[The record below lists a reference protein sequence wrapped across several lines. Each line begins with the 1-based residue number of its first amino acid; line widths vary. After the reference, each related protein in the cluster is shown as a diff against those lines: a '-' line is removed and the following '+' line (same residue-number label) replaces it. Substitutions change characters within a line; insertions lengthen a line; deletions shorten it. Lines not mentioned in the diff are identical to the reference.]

1 MFRASAARSLFTLTI
16 ALLLAAPA
24 AAARVAP
31 ESAWIPL
38 QEGNRWS
45 YRLSKDSV
53 IRLPGGASQ
62 ATRSAGSADEEV
74 TRALGPL
81 AGAGTGYELVHRTR
95 EKDDATG
102 AEQQR
107 TDTTVVSA
115 GTGGVLLH
123 SGESEGMPMEI
134 KRPVTLLPRS
144 PQPGQR
150 WDVGAFVMAGME
162 FDLRGEVLGFED
174 VRTPAGDFLRCLK
187 LRFRG
192 RVGGQLDVGG
202 GSVPVEDASFES
214 IEWYAPGIGLV
225 RERANIGLSLRMPD
239 GNRVSTEETS
249 ERVLEGFHVGG
260 APAGRAR

>member
-1 MFRASAARSLFTLTI
+1 MPRISATHLFLSTLTV
-16 ALLLAAPA
+16 LLLAGSAS
-24 AAARVAP
+24 AARVAP

-62 ATRSAGSADEEV
+62 ATRSAGSAEEEV
-74 TRALGPL
+74 THALGPL
-81 AGAGTGYELVHRTR
+81 AGAGASYELVHRTR

-115 GTGGVLLH
+115 DMGSVLMH
-123 SGESEGMPMEI
+123 SGESQGTPMEI

-150 WDVGAFVMAGME
+150 WDVGSFVMAGME

-174 VRTPAGDFLRCLK
+174 VRTPAGDFRRCLK

-214 IEWYAPGIGLV
+214 IEWYAPGVGLV

-239 GNRVSTEETS
+239 GNRISTQETS
-249 ERVLEGFHVGG
+249 ERVLEAFQVGG
-260 APAGRAR
+260 TPAARPR